1 MDEVNM
7 ERMEKELA
15 QDAARARA
23 KRQLELLIIVRSEI
37 VMEPT
42 PFDDMT
48 EAEITESIVHATI
61 ETLLPVCA
69 RQKILLVRVLV

>member
-1 MDEVNM
+1 M

-48 EAEITESIVHATI
+48 EAEITDIVHATI
-61 ETLLPVCA
+61 ERLLPVCA